1 MINFFR
7 KIRQKLIKNNRFSK
21 YLLYALGE
29 IILVVI
35 GILIALSI
43 NNWNED
49 RLSRQFEIR
58 MLTEIRNAF
67 SDDLGICQFL
77 KERNEVKLQ
86 GIQEMLKMVASEESY
101 PDTAILKV
109 YNKMTIS
116 YYLNYNKGP
125 YETIKSVG
133 LDKISNDSVR
143 SGLTAIYELDLP
155 RVEEFTN
162 GFIDNLRE
170 DHDITAIHDALWK
183 RTLIRLPDS
192 TYKLVSIPLNNRIL
206 DKKELLDRI
215 KIEQDMA
222 SNFIYR
228 LNYFES
234 TLDYGLQL
242 VTDELEALG
251 PLVPEI

>member
-7 KIRQKLIKNNRFSK
+7 KIRKQLADDNKPLK
-21 YLLYALGE
+21 YARYALGE
-29 IILVVI
+29 ILLVVV
-35 GILIALSI
+35 GILIALQI

-58 MLTEIRNAF
+58 MLTEVKKAF

-77 KERNEVKLQ
+77 KERNELKLQ
-86 GIQEMLKMVASEESY
+86 GIQEILKMISSEESY
-101 PDTAILKV
+101 PDTVILKA

-116 YYLNYNKGP
+116 YYLNYNIGP

-162 GFIDNLRE
+162 GFINNLRE
-170 DHDITAIHDALWK
+170 EHDITAMHDALWK

-192 TYKLVSIPLNNRIL
+192 SYKLVSIPLDSRIL

-222 SNFIYR
+222 SNFIHR

-234 TLDYGLQL
+234 TLNYGLQL
-242 VTDELEALG
+242 VSDELEALG
-251 PLVPEI
+251 P